1 MYRLVHVVSLGC
13 MLRYVTDNFF
23 LWFHLFSFLVKFGT
37 FLERLEEVVAL
48 VVHILHDKEIL
59 SAQPENL
66 NEHASECKDSVDL
79 FSKMQNFC
87 LLFYSFLY
95 DRNNC
100 SINQREQIPRNPNE
114 SNDIECT
121 SHNPQN
127 TDQHSHP
134 TQTAQLIPPQPP
146 LPWNSPK
153 PSQPAQLRTRTTQ
166 YHHNQHN
173 HWTKLYGTTTTTHAC
188 WLWRLCWLWCDPE
201 VVIERN
207 TCC

>member
-1 MYRLVHVVSLGC
+1 M
-13 MLRYVTDNFF
+13 
-23 LWFHLFSFLVKFGT
+23 
-37 FLERLEEVVAL
+37 AL
-48 VVHILHDKEIL
+48 VVHTLHNKEIL

-66 NEHASECKDSVDL
+66 NEHASECKGSVDL
-79 FSKMQNFC
+79 FSKMQKLC
-87 LLFYSFLY
+87 LVFYSFLY

-146 LPWNSPK
+146 RPWNSPK
-153 PSQPAQLRTRTTQ
+153 PSQPAQLAEQEQLNTITT
-166 YHHNQHN
+166 N
-173 HWTKLYGTTTTTHAC
+173 TTTEPNWTAPQPLHMHVGCGSCEGCIGCAGC
-188 WLWRLCWLWCDPE
+188 VGCAGCG
-201 VVIERN
+201 
-207 TCC
+207 CCVGSVGCGASRKW

>member
-1 MYRLVHVVSLGC
+1 MAQLP
-13 MLRYVTDNFF
+13 
-23 LWFHLFSFLVKFGT
+23 
-37 FLERLEEVVAL
+37 AQ
-48 VVHILHDKEIL
+48 

-66 NEHASECKDSVDL
+66 NEHASECKGSVDL
-79 FSKMQNFC
+79 FSKMQKLC

-121 SHNPQN
+121 SHKPQN

-146 LPWNSPK
+146 RPK
-153 PSQPAQLRTRTTQ
+153 PSQPAQLAEQEQLNTITT
-166 YHHNQHN
+166 N
-173 HWTKLYGTTTTTHAC
+173 TTTEPNCTAPQPLHMHVGCGGCEGCIGCAGCVGCVGCVGRGATRR
-188 WLWRLCWLWCDPE
+188 W
-201 VVIERN
+201 
-207 TCC
+207 